1 MFEQRSR
8 AEWIERGLLALRTA
22 YERSRRY
29 VRDHQFVLL
38 SLGLIAVTAF
48 GARFLAIV
56 RFPGPSGADY
66 GNYLTNLHA
75 FLGQDVTGD
84 GLGYPTVFLVYLWL
98 VTSAFGELQ
107 GLQISG
113 PLLAALLC
121 LPSYVLLRT
130 FVDTRL
136 ALVGAG
142 MLTFAESV
150 SELIGWGGNPN
161 LLGMAFGTLF
171 FAFLA
176 RWMIH
181 GRRRDLLAGA
191 VSFGLLAGSH
201 QISFAYFGSAT
212 LVALTILAFR
222 GREAR
227 RLLRRGAKGLGAG
240 IATSLP
246 FLPFYLSVNEASSY
260 LISAQSIVLTVNDV
274 AFIIAWLFRESLA
287 IWILFFL
294 LAVLGV
300 YRLRGRDPVAFSVGI
315 ALLGTPFLLAAT
327 VMVLH
332 PVRPLYFLF
341 LGIVL
346 GAMLFLRDGWKE
358 RIARATPRPDRAD
371 GVIVATVLVL
381 AFALVLVT
389 TAHNRMVQ
397 AGNWYIVMTDEVLD
411 GLEWL
416 RDHTPADA
424 AVATSGPVK
433 YGAEDPVGCVWGW
446 WVEGYAHRRSLCTG
460 DLQTLAW
467 NAQIRRSADANRAF
481 LGVVSVENGLLQ
493 LGDFAPFGSRGNPLI
508 YGEFG
513 RGYEP
518 LVFFNDAR
526 VDISWRDSGGQVRFD
541 RPFYLPTR
549 ETSKAIDADRARL
562 EFRAEGQGLLV
573 VRTVE
578 SSRDSGTV
586 WVNYTF
592 EAAGTLDR
600 VDISVFGTSRSRIN
614 NFDFTTDELTLG
626 GELGFR
632 DAVGGRVRIV
642 DGATRLVGTL
652 PMTNLQAELSEYRFE
667 FAPTAGTFRSS
678 FAVDV
683 GYHVTAV
690 PGPVVSYAAREI
702 FDAHGVGYLLIDR
715 TKVREMEWLTNDRN
729 GYRIAYRNFAVAVF
743 EVIQ

>member
-1 MFEQRSR
+1 
-8 AEWIERGLLALRTA
+8 
-22 YERSRRY
+22 
-29 VRDHQFVLL
+29 
-38 SLGLIAVTAF
+38 
-48 GARFLAIV
+48 
-56 RFPGPSGADY
+56 
-66 GNYLTNLHA
+66 
-75 FLGQDVTGD
+75 
-84 GLGYPTVFLVYLWL
+84 
-98 VTSAFGELQ
+98 
-107 GLQISG
+107 
-113 PLLAALLC
+113 
-121 LPSYVLLRT
+121 
-130 FVDTRL
+130 
-136 ALVGAG
+136 
-142 MLTFAESV
+142 
-150 SELIGWGGNPN
+150 
-161 LLGMAFGTLF
+161 
-171 FAFLA
+171 
-176 RWMIH
+176 
-181 GRRRDLLAGA
+181 
-191 VSFGLLAGSH
+191 
-201 QISFAYFGSAT
+201 
-212 LVALTILAFR
+212 
-222 GREAR
+222 
-227 RLLRRGAKGLGAG
+227 
-240 IATSLP
+240 
-246 FLPFYLSVNEASSY
+246 
-260 LISAQSIVLTVNDV
+260 
-274 AFIIAWLFRESLA
+274 
-287 IWILFFL
+287 
-294 LAVLGV
+294 
-300 YRLRGRDPVAFSVGI
+300 
-315 ALLGTPFLLAAT
+315 
-327 VMVLH
+327 
-332 PVRPLYFLF
+332 
-341 LGIVL
+341 
-346 GAMLFLRDGWKE
+346 
-358 RIARATPRPDRAD
+358 
-371 GVIVATVLVL
+371 
-381 AFALVLVT
+381 
-389 TAHNRMVQ
+389 
-397 AGNWYIVMTDEVLD
+397 
-411 GLEWL
+411 
-416 RDHTPADA
+416 
-424 AVATSGPVK
+424 
-433 YGAEDPVGCVWGW
+433 
-446 WVEGYAHRRSLCTG
+446 
-460 DLQTLAW
+460 

-600 VDISVFGTSRSRIN
+600 VDISVFGTSRSRIS

-667 FAPTAGTFRSS
+667 FAPTAGTFRSA

-729 GYRIAYRNFAVAVF
+729 GYRIAYRNFALLTLIFAEVVFTFFRYTQTFGGSDGIQGLPDAFVLPGIAIDTPARKYYLVWAYLVLAYAVCRVLVTSHFGRVLVAIRENEDRARFLGYNVQKYKMVVCMISALLTGLAGAIYPIRAAFATPDLMLWTESGEFIISVMIGGLGTLVGPIIGGVF
-743 EVIQ
+743 FTLLRDKVSSYVDWYFIVIGVVLIVIVLFLPKGLLGLRRALRFGRWRATA